1 MDNNLNNNQPN
12 LDSNNSNQSNN
23 INQTFN
29 NIPNQN
35 QVTNGT
41 NNMVNQGNMT
51 NNLNNTNPQEL
62 MNNILNN
69 MNSQNGINNNTNNIT
84 NQPLDSNMNG
94 NNQNNN
100 SKKNSKLYI
109 IVGIVILLLVVG
121 VFAFL
126 NKKGGSNVGSSANMN
141 ESLHVVQKN
150 DGWDFNIKVLKFEK
164 DHSAEVLLE
173 KKKLPALKIEITN
186 NSNTELLVNA
196 ISFRLLDSSNNL
208 LTNTDLWAEA
218 ANEEVIKKEI
228 KKGETASGYRIF
240 SDSSYTKDDELKEY
254 DYNDISKLEILVPIN
269 IRKEGTKVNYSYV
282 EYYINLK

>member
-12 LDSNNSNQSNN
+12 SDSNNS
-23 INQTFN
+23 NQTFN

-41 NNMVNQGNMT
+41 NNMANQGNMT
-51 NNLNNTNPQEL
+51 NNLNNFDSQRM
-62 MNNILNN
+62 MNNNLNN
-69 MNSQNGINNNTNNIT
+69 MNSQSEINNTNNIN
-84 NQPLDSNMNG
+84 NQPLNSNMNS

-100 SKKNSKLYI
+100 SKKNTKLYI
-109 IVGIVILLLVVG
+109 IIGIIILLIVVGI
-121 VFAFL
+121 FAFL
-126 NKKGGSNVGSSANMN
+126 GKKGGSNTGSTANIG
-141 ESLHVVQKN
+141 ESLHIVQKN
-150 DGWDFNIKVLKFEK
+150 DGWDFNIKVLDFEK
-164 DHSAEVLLE
+164 NHSAEVLLE
-173 KKKLPALKIEITN
+173 KKQLPAVKIEITN
-186 NSNTELLVNA
+186 NSDTDVLVNA

-208 LTNTDLWAEA
+208 LASTDSWAEA

-240 SDSSYTKDDELKEY
+240 SDFSMTKDFEEKKY

-269 IRKEGTKVNYSYV
+269 MRKEGTKIKYSYV

>member
-12 LDSNNSNQSNN
+12 SDSNNS
-23 INQTFN
+23 NQTFN

-41 NNMVNQGNMT
+41 NNMANQGNMT
-51 NNLNNTNPQEL
+51 NNLNNFDSQGM
-62 MNNILNN
+62 MNNNLNN
-69 MNSQNGINNNTNNIT
+69 MNSQSEINNNTNNIN
-84 NQPLDSNMNG
+84 NQPLNS

-100 SKKNSKLYI
+100 SKKNTKLYI
-109 IVGIVILLLVVG
+109 IIGIIILLIVVG

-126 NKKGGSNVGSSANMN
+126 GKKGGSNTGSTANIG
-141 ESLHVVQKN
+141 ESLHIVQKN

-208 LTNTDLWAEA
+208 LASTDSWAEA

-240 SDSSYTKDDELKEY
+240 SDFSMTKDFEEKKY

-269 IRKEGTKVNYSYV
+269 MRKEGTKIKYSYV

>member
-12 LDSNNSNQSNN
+12 SDSNNS
-23 INQTFN
+23 NQTFN

-41 NNMVNQGNMT
+41 NNMANQGNMT
-51 NNLNNTNPQEL
+51 NNLNNFDSQGM
-62 MNNILNN
+62 MNNNLNN
-69 MNSQNGINNNTNNIT
+69 MNSQSEINNNTNNIN
-84 NQPLDSNMNG
+84 NQPLNSNMNS

-100 SKKNSKLYI
+100 SKKNTKLYI
-109 IVGIVILLLVVG
+109 IIIGIIILLIVVG

-126 NKKGGSNVGSSANMN
+126 GKKGGSNTGSTANIG
-141 ESLHVVQKN
+141 ESLHIVQKN

-186 NSNTELLVNA
+186 NSNTELLVDA

-208 LTNTDLWAEA
+208 LASINSWAEA
-218 ANEEVIKKEI
+218 TNEEVIKKEI

-240 SDSSYTKDDELKEY
+240 NDSSMTKDFEEKKY

-269 IRKEGTKVNYSYV
+269 MRKEGTKIKYSYV

>member
-12 LDSNNSNQSNN
+12 SDSNNS
-23 INQTFN
+23 NQTFN

-41 NNMVNQGNMT
+41 NNMANQGNMT
-51 NNLNNTNPQEL
+51 NNLNNFDSQGM
-62 MNNILNN
+62 MNNNLNN
-69 MNSQNGINNNTNNIT
+69 MNSQSEINNNTNNIN
-84 NQPLDSNMNG
+84 NQPLNSNMNS

-100 SKKNSKLYI
+100 SKKNTKLYI
-109 IVGIVILLLVVG
+109 IIGIIILLIVVG

-126 NKKGGSNVGSSANMN
+126 GKKGGSNTGSTANIG

-196 ISFRLLDSSNNL
+196 ISFRLLDPSNNL
-208 LTNTDLWAEA
+208 LASTDLWAEA

-228 KKGETASGYRIF
+228 KKGDTASGYKIF
-240 SDSSYTKDDELKEY
+240 SDSSYTKDGELKEY

-269 IRKEGTKVNYSYV
+269 MRKEGTKIKYSYV

>member
-12 LDSNNSNQSNN
+12 SDSNNS
-23 INQTFN
+23 NQTFN

-41 NNMVNQGNMT
+41 NNMANQGNMT
-51 NNLNNTNPQEL
+51 NNLNNFDSQGM
-62 MNNILNN
+62 MNNNLNN
-69 MNSQNGINNNTNNIT
+69 MNSQSEINNNTNNIN
-84 NQPLDSNMNG
+84 NQPLNSNMNS

-100 SKKNSKLYI
+100 SKKNTKLYI
-109 IVGIVILLLVVG
+109 IIGIIILLIVVG

-126 NKKGGSNVGSSANMN
+126 GKKGGSNTGSTANIG

-196 ISFRLLDSSNNL
+196 ISFRLLDPSNNL
-208 LTNTDLWAEA
+208 LASTDLWAEA

-228 KKGETASGYRIF
+228 KKGDTASGYKIF
-240 SDSSYTKDDELKEY
+240 SDSSYTKDGEFKEY

-269 IRKEGTKVNYSYV
+269 MRKEGTKIKYSYV

>member
-12 LDSNNSNQSNN
+12 SDSNNS
-23 INQTFN
+23 NQTFN

-41 NNMVNQGNMT
+41 NNMANQGNMT
-51 NNLNNTNPQEL
+51 NNLNNFDSQGM
-62 MNNILNN
+62 MNNNLNN
-69 MNSQNGINNNTNNIT
+69 MNSQSEINNNTNNIN
-84 NQPLDSNMNG
+84 NQPLNSNMNS
-94 NNQNNN
+94 NSQNNN
-100 SKKNSKLYI
+100 SKKNTKLYI
-109 IVGIVILLLVVG
+109 IIGIIILLIVVG

-126 NKKGGSNVGSSANMN
+126 GKKGGSNTGSTANIG
-141 ESLHVVQKN
+141 ESLHIVQKN

-173 KKKLPALKIEITN
+173 KKQLPAVKIEITN
-186 NSNTELLVNA
+186 NSDTELLVDA

-208 LTNTDLWAEA
+208 LANTDLWAEA
-218 ANEEVIKKEI
+218 SNEEVIKNEI
-228 KKGETASGYRIF
+228 KKGDTASGYKIF
-240 SDSSYTKDDELKEY
+240 SDSSYTKDGELKEY

-269 IRKEGTKVNYSYV
+269 MRKEGTKVKYSYV

>member
-35 QVTNGT
+35 QVTNDT

-51 NNLNNTNPQEL
+51 NNLNSIDSQGI
-62 MNNILNN
+62 MNNNLNN

-100 SKKNSKLYI
+100 SKKNTKLYI

-208 LTNTDLWAEA
+208 LASTDSWAEA

-240 SDSSYTKDDELKEY
+240 SDSSYTKDGELKEY

>member
-12 LDSNNSNQSNN
+12 SDSNNS
-23 INQTFN
+23 NQTFN

-41 NNMVNQGNMT
+41 NNMTNQGNMT
-51 NNLNNTNPQEL
+51 NNLNNFDSQGM
-62 MNNILNN
+62 MNNNLNN
-69 MNSQNGINNNTNNIT
+69 MNSQSEINNNTNNI
-84 NQPLDSNMNG
+84 NDQPLNS

-100 SKKNSKLYI
+100 SKKNTKLYI
-109 IVGIVILLLVVG
+109 IIGIIILLIVVG

-126 NKKGGSNVGSSANMN
+126 GKKGGSNTGSTANIG
-141 ESLHVVQKN
+141 ESLHIVQKN

-173 KKKLPALKIEITN
+173 KKKLPAVKIEITN
-186 NSNTELLVNA
+186 NSDTDVLVNA

-208 LTNTDLWAEA
+208 LANTNSWAEA
-218 ANEEVIKKEI
+218 TNEEVIKNEI

-240 SDSSYTKDDELKEY
+240 NDFSMTKDFEEKKY

-269 IRKEGTKVNYSYV
+269 IRKEGTKIKYSYV

>member
-12 LDSNNSNQSNN
+12 SDSNNS
-23 INQTFN
+23 NQTFN

-35 QVTNGT
+35 QGTNGT
-41 NNMVNQGNMT
+41 NNMANQGNMT
-51 NNLNNTNPQEL
+51 NNLNNFDSQGM
-62 MNNILNN
+62 MNNNLNN
-69 MNSQNGINNNTNNIT
+69 MNNQSEINNNTNNIN
-84 NQPLDSNMNG
+84 NQPLNSNMNS

-100 SKKNSKLYI
+100 SKKNTKLYI
-109 IVGIVILLLVVG
+109 IIGIIILLIVVG

-126 NKKGGSNVGSSANMN
+126 GKKGGSNTGSTANIG
-141 ESLHVVQKN
+141 ESLHIVQKN

-208 LTNTDLWAEA
+208 LANTNSWAEA
-218 ANEEVIKKEI
+218 TNEEVIKKEI

-240 SDSSYTKDDELKEY
+240 NDFSMTKDFEEKKY

-269 IRKEGTKVNYSYV
+269 MRKEGTKIKYSYV

>member
-1 MDNNLNNNQPN
+1 MDNNLNNNQLN
-12 LDSNNSNQSNN
+12 SDSNNS
-23 INQTFN
+23 NQTFN

-41 NNMVNQGNMT
+41 NNMANQGNMT
-51 NNLNNTNPQEL
+51 NNLNNFDSQGM
-62 MNNILNN
+62 MNNNLNN
-69 MNSQNGINNNTNNIT
+69 MNSQSEINNNTNNIN
-84 NQPLDSNMNG
+84 NQPLNSNMNS

-100 SKKNSKLYI
+100 SKKNTKLYI
-109 IVGIVILLLVVG
+109 IIGIIILLIVVG

-126 NKKGGSNVGSSANMN
+126 GKKGGSNTGSTANIG
-141 ESLHVVQKN
+141 ESLHIVQKN

-173 KKKLPALKIEITN
+173 KKQLPAVKIEITN
-186 NSNTELLVNA
+186 NSDTELLVDA

-208 LTNTDLWAEA
+208 LANTDLWAEA
-218 ANEEVIKKEI
+218 SNEEVIKKEI
-228 KKGETASGYRIF
+228 KKGDTASGYKIF
-240 SDSSYTKDDELKEY
+240 SDSSYTKDGELKEY

-269 IRKEGTKVNYSYV
+269 MRKEGTKVKYSYV

>member
-12 LDSNNSNQSNN
+12 SDSNNS
-23 INQTFN
+23 NQTFN

-41 NNMVNQGNMT
+41 NNMANQGNMT
-51 NNLNNTNPQEL
+51 NNLNNFDSQGM
-62 MNNILNN
+62 MNNNLNN
-69 MNSQNGINNNTNNIT
+69 MNSQSEINNNTNNIN
-84 NQPLDSNMNG
+84 NQPLNSNMNS

-100 SKKNSKLYI
+100 SKKNTKLYI
-109 IVGIVILLLVVG
+109 IIGIIILLIVVG

-126 NKKGGSNVGSSANMN
+126 GKKGGSNTGSTANIG
-141 ESLHVVQKN
+141 ESLHIVQKN
-150 DGWDFNIKVLKFEK
+150 DGWDFNIKVLDFEK
-164 DHSAEVLLE
+164 NYSAEVLLE
-173 KKKLPALKIEITN
+173 KKKFPALKIEITN
-186 NSNTELLVNA
+186 NSNTELLVDA

-208 LTNTDLWAEA
+208 LASINSWAEA
-218 ANEEVIKKEI
+218 TNEEVIKKEI

-240 SDSSYTKDDELKEY
+240 NDSSMTKDFEEKKY

-269 IRKEGTKVNYSYV
+269 MRKEGTKVKYSYV

>member
-12 LDSNNSNQSNN
+12 SDSNNS
-23 INQTFN
+23 NQTFN

-41 NNMVNQGNMT
+41 NNMANQGNMT
-51 NNLNNTNPQEL
+51 NNLNNFDSQGM
-62 MNNILNN
+62 MNNNLNN
-69 MNSQNGINNNTNNIT
+69 MNSQSEINNNTNNIN
-84 NQPLDSNMNG
+84 NQPLNSNMNS

-100 SKKNSKLYI
+100 SKKNTKLYI
-109 IVGIVILLLVVG
+109 IIGIIILLIVVG

-126 NKKGGSNVGSSANMN
+126 GKKGGSNTGSTANIG

-173 KKKLPALKIEITN
+173 KKQLPAVKIEITN
-186 NSNTELLVNA
+186 NSDTDALVNA

-208 LTNTDLWAEA
+208 LANTDLWAEA
-218 ANEEVIKKEI
+218 SNEEVIKKEI
-228 KKGETASGYRIF
+228 KKGDTASGYKIF
-240 SDSSYTKDDELKEY
+240 SDSLYTKDGELKEY

-269 IRKEGTKVNYSYV
+269 IRKEGTKVKYSYV